1 MLEKVLVC
9 LVAGAGAGFGT
20 GLAGLSAAA
29 VISPMLITFL
39 HVNAYEA
46 VGIALASDVLASAAS
61 AYTYKKNKNIMQ
73 KLLVNLDYLF
83 RSSYMSV

>member
-39 HVNAYEA
+39 HVNAYHIL
-46 VGIALASDVLASAAS
+46 VCQILLDGKS
-61 AYTYKKNKNIMQ
+61 NIILIM
-73 KLLVNLDYLF
+73 F
-83 RSSYMSV
+83 